1 MIFSVSICNLWQ
13 KHIFMATVERNE
25 IFDLAYR
32 FITETQESIF
42 LTGKAGTGK
51 TTFLKYLREHS
62 SKNMIVAAPT
72 GVAAINAGGVTLH
85 SLFQLPLHPF
95 LPTENNRQQL
105 LQNIRYQ
112 KQRIQLLRKMELL
125 VIDEISMVRC
135 DVLDAID
142 TILRSVRRDHSA
154 PFGGV
159 QILFIGD
166 LFQLPPVAKREEWDN
181 LLSSYYT
188 SPFFFDSKAVK
199 EQTPLL
205 IELTK
210 IYRQKE
216 QSFVDLLNKVRNNY
230 MNEDDYEVLNSRFI
244 PGFHPSAEQKFI
256 TLTSHNNQSDTINQ
270 VKLQKLHTASFTY
283 KARIEGDFPENIFP
297 AEQELVLK
305 EGTQV
310 MFIKN
315 DITNKK
321 YFNGKIGVIS
331 KLEKE
336 TITVN
341 CDGEDIVVA
350 EETWDNIKYTLNR
363 ADEKLEQ
370 HIQGRFFQYPLRLA
384 WAITIHKSQG
394 LTFDNVMIDAASSF
408 SSGQVYVALSR
419 CTSLEGIVLLS
430 KIPSTAIHSNQQVVA
445 AHSSLVPKGSLAERF
460 EGARQVFTLQLL
472 SEIFLL
478 EEIET
483 AVRILKYSVDKNK
496 EKLNADA
503 PGWIMQFLDGI
514 NALKTTAENFIGK
527 SQQMMRDIPAIEN
540 NPALQQRIQAAAGY
554 FLPLLEKLKGQ
565 LQQHPLITE
574 HKETATPVD
583 ENLLEAMAAF
593 VKTMYCMQYCTQPFT
608 IAGYLKHKLNLGIP
622 RMHIS
627 SYAANKKQMASSD
640 IPNAELF
647 FALKNWR
654 DKICNEQDLPIYF
667 VANNNSL
674 KEISTY
680 LPFTNQHLQQLS
692 GFGKTKA
699 DKYGDEIL
707 AMVQSYCDKYHIETN
722 MEVKSASPK
731 KQKKE
736 PAEKK
741 LDKIPS
747 GVISLNLYKE
757 GKTVNEIAAERN
769 LAASTISAHLTDF
782 IKTGEVKVHA
792 FADETAVKII
802 SEYLSTNPG
811 KQHGEIRTMLK
822 DAYSFVQIRAVAN
835 HLQWLQ
841 GKTTIPQQAAL

>member
-1 MIFSVSICNLWQ
+1 
-13 KHIFMATVERNE
+13 MATVDRNE
-25 IFDLAYR
+25 MFDLAYR

-95 LPTENNRQQL
+95 LPTENNKQEL
-105 LQNIRYQ
+105 LSKIRYQ

-142 TILRSVRRDHSA
+142 AILRSVRRNYHA

-166 LFQLPPVAKREEWDN
+166 LFQLPPVAKRDEWDN
-181 LLSSYYT
+181 LLGNYYS

-230 MNEDDYEVLNSRFI
+230 MDKDDYEQLNERYI
-244 PGFHPSAEQKFI
+244 PDFRPTTEQKFI
-256 TLTSHNNQSDTINQ
+256 TLTSHNAQADNINV
-270 VKLQKLHTASFTY
+270 VKLQKLHTPPFTY
-283 KARIEGDFPENIFP
+283 KAKIEGDFPENVFP

-315 DITNKK
+315 DVAEKK
-321 YFNGKIGVIS
+321 YFNGKIGVVS
-331 KLEKE
+331 KLEKDK
-336 TITVN
+336 IIVN
-341 CDGEDIVVA
+341 CDGQDIIVT
-350 EETWDNIKYTLNR
+350 EETWENVKYTLNR
-363 ADEKLEQ
+363 SDEKLEQ
-370 HIQGRFFQYPLRLA
+370 QVQGRFFQYPLRLA

-419 CTSLEGIVLLS
+419 CTSLGGIVLLA

-460 EGARQVFTLQLL
+460 QGARQVFTLQLL

-483 AVRILKYSVDKNK
+483 ALRFLKYTVEKNC
-496 EKLNADA
+496 EKLNTDA
-503 PGWIMQFLDGI
+503 PEWAAQFLAAI
-514 NALKTTAENFIGK
+514 NALKITAEKFIGQA
-527 SQQMMRDIPAIEN
+527 QQLMREIAVIEN
-540 NPALQQRIQAAAGY
+540 NEPLQKRIQAAAGY
-554 FLPLLEKLKGQ
+554 FLPILEELKKQ

-574 HKETATPVD
+574 HKEAATPVD
-583 ENLLEAMAAF
+583 EILLEAMSAF
-593 VKTMYCMQYCTQPFT
+593 VKTIYFIQYCKEPFT
-608 IAGYLKHKLNLGIP
+608 VAGYLKHKLNLAIP

-627 SYAANKKQMASSD
+627 SYAANKKQAASSD

-647 FALKNWR
+647 YALKNWR
-654 DKICNEQDLPIYF
+654 DKICTEQDLPIYML
-667 VANNNSL
+667 ANNNSL

-680 LPFTNQHLQQLS
+680 LPQTSQHLQKLS
-692 GFGKTKA
+692 GFGKAKA
-699 DKYGDEIL
+699 DKYGDDIL
-707 AMVQSYCDKYHIETN
+707 AMVHDFCDKHHLETTIELK
-722 MEVKSASPK
+722 EASPK
-731 KQKKE
+731 RQRKE
-736 PAEKK
+736 PSEQKTE
-741 LDKIPS
+741 KIPS
-747 GVISLNLYKE
+747 ATVTHSYIKKGKVLLILPKKE
-757 GKTVNEIAAERN
+757 TLPQA
-769 LAASTISAHLTDF
+769 
-782 IKTGEVKVHA
+782 
-792 FADETAVKII
+792 
-802 SEYLSTNPG
+802 LSKATLP
-811 KQHGEIRTMLK
+811 IL
-822 DAYSFVQIRAVAN
+822 
-835 HLQWLQ
+835 
-841 GKTTIPQQAAL
+841 

>member
-1 MIFSVSICNLWQ
+1 
-13 KHIFMATVERNE
+13 MATVERNE

-95 LPTENNRQQL
+95 LPTENNKQEL
-105 LQNIRYQ
+105 LKNIRYQ

-142 TILRSVRRDHSA
+142 AILRSVRRNHAA

-166 LFQLPPVAKREEWDN
+166 LFQLPQVAKRDEWDN
-181 LLSSYYT
+181 LLGNYYS

-216 QSFVDLLNKVRNNY
+216 QSFVELLNKVRNNY
-230 MNEDDYEVLNSRFI
+230 MDKDDYEQLNNRFM
-244 PGFHPSAEQKFI
+244 PDFHPTAEQKFI
-256 TLTSHNNQSDTINQ
+256 TLTSHNVQADNINQ
-270 VKLQKLHTASFTY
+270 ARLQKLNALTFTY
-283 KARIEGDFPENIFP
+283 KAKIEGDFPENVYP
-297 AEQELVLK
+297 AEVELVLK

-315 DITNKK
+315 DVAEKK
-321 YFNGKIGVIS
+321 YFNGKIGIVS
-331 KLEKE
+331 KLNKE
-336 TITVN
+336 TIIVN

-350 EETWDNIKYTLNR
+350 QETWDNVKYTLNKT
-363 ADEKLEQ
+363 DEKLEQ
-370 HIQGRFFQYPLRLA
+370 HVQGRFFQYPLRLA

-394 LTFDNVMIDAASSF
+394 LTFDNVLIDAASSF

-419 CTSLEGIVLLS
+419 CTSLGGIVLLS
-430 KIPSTAIHSNQQVVA
+430 KIPPSAIHSNQQVVA

-483 AVRILKYSVDKNK
+483 SLRFLKYAVDKNS

-503 PGWIMQFLDGI
+503 PEWAVQFLAEI
-514 NALKTTAENFIGK
+514 TALKATAENFIGK
-527 SQQMMRDIPAIEN
+527 SQQMMRGIPAIEN

-574 HKETATPVD
+574 HKETATSVD
-583 ENLLEAMAAF
+583 ENLLEALAAF
-593 VKTMYCMQYCTQPFT
+593 VKAIYFMQYCKEPFT
-608 IAGYLKHKLNLGIP
+608 VAGYLKHKLNLGIP

-627 SYAANKKQMASSD
+627 SYAANKKQTASSD
-640 IPNAELF
+640 IPNADLF
-647 FALKNWR
+647 FSLKNWR

-680 LPFTNQHLQQLS
+680 LPLTEQHLQQLS
-692 GFGKTKA
+692 GFGKAKA

-707 AMVQSYCDKYHIETN
+707 AMVHAYSDKHHLETN
-722 MEVKSASPK
+722 IELKASSPK
-731 KQKKE
+731 RQRKE
-736 PAEKK
+736 PPEPKTEKT
-741 LDKIPS
+741 PS
-747 GVISLNLYKE
+747 ALVSLQLHKE
-757 GKTVNEIAAERN
+757 GKSVNDIARERK
-769 LAASTISAHLTDF
+769 LADSTIEGHLANYV
-782 IKTGEVKVHA
+782 KTGEIKVDA
-792 FADETAVKII
+792 FADGTTVKLIA
-802 SEYLSTNPG
+802 EYLTANPD
-811 KQHGEIRTMLK
+811 KQHSEIRTMLNN
-822 DAYSFVQIRAVAN
+822 AYSFTQIRAVAN
-835 HLQWLQ
+835 HLIWE
-841 GKTTIPQQAAL
+841 KNKNVPQPAI

>member
-1 MIFSVSICNLWQ
+1 
-13 KHIFMATVERNE
+13 MATVERNE

-51 TTFLKYLREHS
+51 TTFLKYLKEHS
-62 SKNMIVAAPT
+62 AKNMVVAAPT

-95 LPTENNRQQL
+95 LPTENNKQEL
-105 LQNIRYQ
+105 LSKIRYQ

-142 TILRSVRRDHSA
+142 AILRSVRRNHQT

-166 LFQLPPVAKREEWDN
+166 LFQLPPVARREEWDN
-181 LLSSYYT
+181 LLGNYYA

-230 MNEDDYEVLNSRFI
+230 MDKDDYDELNNRFI
-244 PGFHPSAEQKFI
+244 PDFQPTPEQKFI
-256 TLTSHNNQSDTINQ
+256 TLTSHNAQADNINQ
-270 VKLQKLHTASFTY
+270 AKLQKLHAPSYIY
-283 KARIEGDFPENIFP
+283 KAKIEGDFPENVYP
-297 AEQELVLK
+297 AEVELVLK

-315 DITNKK
+315 DVAEKK
-321 YFNGKIGVIS
+321 YFNGKIGVVS
-331 KLEKE
+331 KLNKE

-350 EETWDNIKYTLNR
+350 QETWDNVKYTLNKT
-363 ADEKLEQ
+363 DEKLEQ
-370 HIQGRFFQYPLRLA
+370 HVQGRFFQYPLRLA

-419 CTSLEGIVLLS
+419 CTSLNGIVLLA

-478 EEIET
+478 EDIET
-483 AVRILKYSVDKNK
+483 AARFLKYSVEKNN
-496 EKLNADA
+496 EKLNEDA
-503 PGWIMQFLDGI
+503 PEWAAQFLADI
-514 NALKTTAENFIGK
+514 TALKATAENFIGK
-527 SQQMMRDIPAIEN
+527 SQQMMREITAIEN
-540 NPALQQRIQAAAGY
+540 NPSLQQRVQAAAGY

-593 VKTMYCMQYCTQPFT
+593 VKTIYFIQYCKEPFT
-608 IAGYLKHKLNLGIP
+608 VAGYLKHKLNLGIP
-622 RMHIS
+622 RIHIT

-640 IPNAELF
+640 IPNAELYF
-647 FALKNWR
+647 SLRNWR
-654 DKICNEQDLPIYF
+654 DKICNDQGQPIYM

-674 KEISTY
+674 IEISTY
-680 LPFTNQHLQQLS
+680 LPLTEQHLQKLS
-692 GFGKTKA
+692 GFGKAKA
-699 DKYGDEIL
+699 DKYGDDIL
-707 AMVQSYCDKYHIETN
+707 AMVHAYCDKHNIETN
-722 MEVKSASPK
+722 MELKAASPK
-731 KQKKE
+731 RQRKESKVKKE
-736 PAEKK
+736 E
-741 LDKIPS
+741 KIPS
-747 GVISLNLYKE
+747 PAMSLQLYKA
-757 GKTVNEIAAERN
+757 GKSVVDIAKERN
-769 LAASTISAHLTDF
+769 LAASTIEGHLTDF
-782 IKTGEVKVHA
+782 IKTGELQVVSFVNGEKLN
-792 FADETAVKII
+792 TI
-802 SEYLSTNPG
+802 SEVVLANSG
-811 KQHGEIRTMLK
+811 KTFGEIKSLLK
-822 DAYSFVQIRAVAN
+822 DEISYSEIRAVVN
-835 HLQWLQ
+835 HMLWL
-841 GKTTIPQQAAL
+841 KENRTVEEKN

>member
-1 MIFSVSICNLWQ
+1 
-13 KHIFMATVERNE
+13 MATVERNE

-95 LPTENNRQQL
+95 LPTENNKQEL
-105 LQNIRYQ
+105 LSKIRYQ

-142 TILRSVRRDHSA
+142 AILRSVRRNHFT

-181 LLSSYYT
+181 LLGNYYA

-230 MNEDDYEVLNSRFI
+230 MDKGDYDQLNNRFI
-244 PGFHPSAEQKFI
+244 PNFHPAAEEKFI
-256 TLTSHNNQSDTINQ
+256 TLTSHNAQSDNINA
-270 VKLQKLHTASFTY
+270 VKLQKLNTPSFTY
-283 KARIEGDFPENIFP
+283 KAKVEGDFPDNIYP
-297 AEQELVLK
+297 AEMELVLK

-315 DITNKK
+315 DLVNRR
-321 YFNGKIGVIS
+321 YFNGKIGVVSSLSPDKIM
-331 KLEKE
+331 
-336 TITVN
+336 VN
-341 CDGEDIVVA
+341 CDGEDIEVS
-350 EETWDNIKYTLNR
+350 EEVWENTRYTLNR
-363 ADEKLEQ
+363 TDEKLEQ
-370 HIQGRFFQYPLRLA
+370 QILGRFFQYPLRLA

-394 LTFDNVMIDAASSF
+394 LTFDKVMIDAASSF

-419 CTSLEGIVLLS
+419 CTSLDGIVLLS
-430 KIPSTAIHSNQQVVA
+430 KIPSSAIYSNQQVVE
-445 AHSSLVPKGSLAERF
+445 AHTSLVPKGSLAERF

-483 AVRILKYSVDKNK
+483 AVRFLKYSIDKNK
-496 EKLNADA
+496 DKLNADA
-503 PGWIMQFLDGI
+503 LEWAVQIEEEI
-514 NALKTTAENFIGK
+514 KKLKTTAEKFIGQV
-527 SQQMMRDIPAIEN
+527 QQLMRDVAAVEN
-540 NPALQQRIQAAAGY
+540 NQPLQQRIQAAAGY
-554 FLPLLEKLKGQ
+554 FLPLLEKLKSQ

-574 HKETATPVD
+574 HKETAAPVD
-583 ENLLEAMAAF
+583 ENLLETITAF
-593 VKTMYCMQYCTQPFT
+593 VKTIYFIQYCREPFT
-608 IAGYLKHKLNLGIP
+608 VTGFLKHKLNLGIP
-622 RMHIS
+622 RIHIS
-627 SYAANKKQMASSD
+627 SYAANKKQAASSD
-640 IPNAELF
+640 VPNAELF
-647 FALKNWR
+647 FTLRNWR
-654 DKICNEQDLPIYF
+654 DKICTEQDLPIYF

-674 KEISTY
+674 KEIATY
-680 LPFTNQHLQQLS
+680 LPQTNGHLQEIS

-699 DKYGDEIL
+699 DKYGEEIL
-707 AMVQSYCDKYHIETN
+707 TMVFAYCEKHQLETSIGL
-722 MEVKSASPK
+722 KPLSTK
-731 KQKKE
+731 KTKKE

-741 LDKIPS
+741 AGKIPS
-747 GVISLNLYKE
+747 GLVTLKLYQQ
-757 GKTVNEIAAERN
+757 GKPINDIAAERS
-769 LAASTISAHLTDF
+769 LAVSTITSHLTEF
-782 IKTGEVKVHA
+782 IKTGEIKVGE
-792 FADETAVKII
+792 FADETTVKQI
-802 SEYLSTNPG
+802 SGYLIANPG
-811 KQHGEIRTMLK
+811 KQHGEIRTML
-822 DAYSFVQIRAVAN
+822 DNAYSFTQIKAVAN
-835 HLQWLQ
+835 HLLWEQ
-841 GKTTIPQQAAL
+841 GKG